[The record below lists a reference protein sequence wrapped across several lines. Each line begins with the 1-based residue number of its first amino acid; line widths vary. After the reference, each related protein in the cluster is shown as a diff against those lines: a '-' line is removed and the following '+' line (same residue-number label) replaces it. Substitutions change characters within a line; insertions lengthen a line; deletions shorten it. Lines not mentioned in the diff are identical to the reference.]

1 MWWRGDVAVRSP
13 SGGGHHPDR
22 HATEDRSGRAGARFL
37 GPLDPVDWHPRRV
50 TVAGTSGTG
59 KTTLSRSIGARLGL
73 PMTEIDALFH
83 GPGWQPRPS
92 FVADVEAVV
101 SGPEWAIEWQY
112 RVVRER
118 IADRA
123 DTLVWLDLPVRVTMW
138 RVVRRTVVRRLR
150 RTELWNGNTEPPLW
164 TFLTDRDHIVR
175 WAWAHRHILRGRI
188 PEVATV
194 RPDLHV
200 IRLRS
205 QREVDRWMAGLR
217 P

>member
-1 MWWRGDVAVRSP
+1 M
-13 SGGGHHPDR
+13 
-22 HATEDRSGRAGARFL
+22 GAHFL

-50 TVAGTSGTG
+50 AVAGTSGTG
-59 KTTLSRSIGARLGL
+59 KTTLARSIGARLGL

-83 GPGWQPRPS
+83 GPGWQPRAS
-92 FVADVEAVV
+92 FESDVEAVV
-101 SGPEWAIEWQY
+101 SGPEWVIEWQY
-112 RVVRER
+112 RIVRGR

-164 TFLTDRDHIVR
+164 TFLTDHDHIVR
-175 WAWAHRHILRGRI
+175 WAWAHRHTLRGRI
-188 PEVATV
+188 PEVAAD
-194 RPDLHV
+194 RPGLHV
-200 IRLRS
+200 VRLRS